1 MSRRKIK
8 PQPKNKQI
16 RRERA
21 SLPFKYT
28 FLTVICGLI
37 LLAGF
42 FGAARQHF
50 VSIEY
55 GIKNSKLR
63 KQIEALESE
72 KRSLINARETALAP
86 SEIIKAAKKYGFAK
100 IQNVAE
106 VLPSENEDLTTEKVS
121 VKKTSDQKQNEDSKT
136 KVEKSDEKKAE
147 KKLTDNSKTGT
158 AKKDEKSVSEKP
170 AKDSDTSKKGEK

>member
-1 MSRRKIK
+1 MSRRKINSK
-8 PQPKNKQI
+8 PKHKQI

-21 SLPFKYT
+21 SLPFKYS
-28 FLTVICGLI
+28 FLTVVCGLI

-42 FGAARQHF
+42 FSAARQHF
-50 VSIEY
+50 VLIEY

-100 IQNVAE
+100 IQNVTE
-106 VLPSENEDLTTEKVS
+106 VLPSENEKPTAEKVS
-121 VKKTSDQKQNEDSKT
+121 VKKISDEKSDEDSKT
-136 KVEKSDEKKAE
+136 KIEKKDEKKIEKKPIDNSKTKAEKSVKDPESKNKKAE
-147 KKLTDNSKTGT
+147 K
-158 AKKDEKSVSEKP
+158 
-170 AKDSDTSKKGEK
+170 